1 MEVGLP
7 IPINIRGSFTQDTPH
22 ASEKA
27 NLLMRLLCMCDL
39 CNLTLAFCEREKKKK
54 TVEGHSS
61 KGERNLNPRSY
72 QQLNVGKQLRFWIW
86 SCNYRSPFT
95 HRTVRREC
103 DLQVSMG
110 CELQATGL
118 GLLHPHQCLAN
129 NRLSLDVGVGSAQG
143 EFLVVQM
150 VGRKGWV
157 QGSQQQCD

>member
-39 CNLTLAFCEREKKKK
+39 CNLTLAFCEREKKK

-72 QQLNVGKQLRFWIW
+72 QQLNVDKQLRFWIW

-103 DLQVSMG
+103 DLQV
-110 CELQATGL
+110 
-118 GLLHPHQCLAN
+118 
-129 NRLSLDVGVGSAQG
+129 
-143 EFLVVQM
+143 
-150 VGRKGWV
+150 
-157 QGSQQQCD
+157 

>member
-1 MEVGLP
+1 MK
-7 IPINIRGSFTQDTPH
+7 
-22 ASEKA
+22 EK
-27 NLLMRLLCMCDL
+27 
-39 CNLTLAFCEREKKKK
+39 KKKK

-129 NRLSLDVGVGSAQG
+129 NRLSLDVGVGSWPRESFWWSRWLG
-143 EFLVVQM
+143 GR
-150 VGRKGWV
+150 VGYREASSSVTEHTFWG
-157 QGSQQQCD
+157 QEPDMGPPSLA